1 MDFAN
6 NDQFKRWVKQACLNE
21 NQVALDSCSGCLLV
35 YDRGY
40 GKYTAIGIGQKID
53 TPKVNR
59 HKPARSRPWV
69 LTLKAAKELAA
80 KILADQT
87 GTFVDVISSNYG
99 GEPVTAHKAR
109 AEGTRVVFYP
119 DRSPH
124 SSSTH
129 LLKPGITVRSVRAA
143 AAKVVR
149 LTKALSDA
157 KKAYDATLGPRLS
170 TSSAVA
176 FRYDLEQIEEHA
188 RAKREAAQKPK
199 ARKPARKKATK
210 KKRAR

>member
-6 NDQFKRWVKQACLNE
+6 DDQFKRWVKQACLNE

-87 GTFVDVISSNYG
+87 GTFVDVICTNYDG
-99 GEPVTAHKAR
+99 PPTQHKVR
-109 AEGTRVVFYP
+109 AEGTRVAFYP
-119 DRSPH
+119 DRNPH

-129 LLKPGITVRSVRAA
+129 LRRPGTSPRSVRAA
-143 AAKVVR
+143 AAKIAR

-157 KKAYDATLGPRLS
+157 KKAYGDILGPRLS